1 MSKQTDQIERVFAY
15 IVGVFCAFGCYFAIS
30 LWWFENSLV
39 FGEEE
44 KGSATE
50 VSLILTF

>member
-1 MSKQTDQIERVFAY
+1 MPLVVILQ
-15 IVGVFCAFGCYFAIS
+15 C
-30 LWWFENSLV
+30 LWWFENSLI

-50 VSLILTF
+50 AVLILTF